1 MNNTHPAFDLQ
12 EASQAAASA
21 LVLDSPHSF
30 RHWPTDAMACLASPE
45 ALLSSWDAYLD
56 ELWSAAAQGRAPVL
70 SARFHRA
77 YIDANRARDD
87 IDPQLISGQW
97 PGPLKPSEKSR
108 AGMGLIRMYALPGVA
123 MYAQPLTVAEI
134 EQRLR
139 RYYDPYHAQL
149 RQLIERAQ
157 SQHGFSCH
165 IDCHS
170 MKSVGNAMNID
181 NGQRRPDVVLGD
193 RDHSTA
199 HPALTQFIAEQL
211 SALGLRVQ
219 INSPYKG
226 AELVRRYSA
235 PEQGRHSVQ
244 IELNRALYMDEK
256 SCEKNSN
263 YPLLQ
268 KQLQTLVDQ
277 LLIALESDLGQLLHP
292 TQHQF
297 TFAQAEPES
306 PVAVKSAW
314 PASAAA

>member
-1 MNNTHPAFDLQ
+1 MNNTTSAFDLQ
-12 EASQAAASA
+12 DAFEPAATA
-21 LVLDSPHSF
+21 LVLDSPHSH
-30 RHWPTDAMACLASPE
+30 RAWPANAAPCLASPE

-70 SARFHRA
+70 SALFHRA
-77 YIDANRARDD
+77 CIDANRARDD
-87 IDPQLISGQW
+87 IDPALISGQW
-97 PGPLKPSEKSR
+97 PGTLKPSEKSR

-123 MYAQPLTVAEI
+123 MYAQPLDVAEI
-134 EQRLR
+134 EQRLQ

-149 RQLIERAQ
+149 QQLIERAQ
-157 SQHGFSCH
+157 QRHGFSCH
-165 IDCHS
+165 VDCHS

-181 NGQRRPDVVLGD
+181 NGQRRPDVVVGD

-211 SALGLRVQ
+211 SAQGLRVQ

-226 AELVRRYSA
+226 AELVRRYSNPA
-235 PEQGRHSVQ
+235 QGRHSVQ

-268 KQLQTLVDQ
+268 KKLQQLVDQ
-277 LLIALESDLGQLLHP
+277 LLVALESDLGQLLR
-292 TQHQF
+292 
-297 TFAQAEPES
+297 
-306 PVAVKSAW
+306 
-314 PASAAA
+314 PAPH